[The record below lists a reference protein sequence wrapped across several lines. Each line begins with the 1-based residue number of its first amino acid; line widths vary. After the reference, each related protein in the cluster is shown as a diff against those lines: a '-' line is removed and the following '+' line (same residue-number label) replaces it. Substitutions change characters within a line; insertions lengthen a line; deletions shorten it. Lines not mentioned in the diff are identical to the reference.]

1 MTIAGLPTTD
11 LSVLSIQK
19 DCRISLPKLADPA
32 DTTSSISYELPPA
45 APQDAVA
52 QISYE
57 YGGHAVGAAY
67 LIRQEPDADIAMAR
81 AMTFDETAALSPAD
95 EGNAPAAFSGELPV
109 SSGEEESGNDEPSD
123 TPAFQLY
130 IPQGMK
136 TGLILFV
143 ILGIA
148 GGGLLVLKFHID
160 LIYME

>member
-32 DTTSSISYELPPA
+32 NITSSISYELPPV

-67 LIRQEPDADIAMAR
+67 LIRQEPDTAAREADIAMAR
-81 AMTFDETAALSPAD
+81 AMTFDETAALSPTGED
-95 EGNAPAAFSGELPV
+95 NAPAALSGDLPV
-109 SSGEEESGNDEPSD
+109 SSEEEESGSTEPSD

-143 ILGIA
+143 VLGIV
-148 GGGLLVLKFHID
+148 G
-160 LIYME
+160 